1 MKSVSAVNLGSVNLK
16 GKKEK
21 RLRCGCCTAQ
31 DFREKELE
39 KRHKREMNAY
49 YSDYDCCVAVVSGNC
64 TC

>member
-31 DFREKELE
+31 DFRENELE
-39 KRHKREMNAY
+39 KVHNKEIEK
-49 YSDYDCCVAVVSGNC
+49 YSTEG
-64 TC
+64 